1 MFLWLQF
8 ALCTVVI
15 VYCGSRLSQ
24 YGDVI
29 AEKTGMGH
37 TWIGVVLMASVTSL
51 PELIAAISAVAV
63 YDLPNIAV
71 GGLLGSCMFNLLIL
85 AALDIGRRQ
94 APLSSLVHQGQ
105 VLTAAFGI
113 ILLGLTGGGI
123 MEASAIPSIG
133 WIAATSFLLLAI
145 YLLAMRL
152 VFRYEKKRVSEMVSA
167 AAMELRYDHVSST
180 TAYRR
185 FAAFAVIIVIA
196 ATYLPHIADGIALAT
211 GLGRTFVGSILVAV
225 ATSLPEVIVS
235 HAALRIDAPD
245 LAVGNML
252 GSNLF
257 NIAILAIADIA
268 FLRGSIFS
276 HVSSTQALT
285 AIAAMVMTATLM
297 VALVYRPKHKLLFVT
312 WESLGIFLVY
322 AVTTVFLYLRR

>member
-8 ALCTVVI
+8 ILCTIAI
-15 VYCGSRLSQ
+15 VYAGARLSL
-24 YGDVI
+24 YGDVV
-29 AEKTGMGH
+29 AEKTGMGQ
-37 TWIGVVLMASVTSL
+37 TWIGVILMASVTSL

-63 YDLPNIAV
+63 YGVPDIAV
-71 GGLLGSCMFNLLIL
+71 GGVLGSCMFNLVIL

-94 APLSSLVHQGQ
+94 APISSLVHQGQ

-113 ILLGLTGGGI
+113 ILLGVAGGGLL
-123 MEASAIPSIG
+123 EAKAIPAIG
-133 WIAATSFLLLAI
+133 WIGATSFLLLAV
-145 YLLAMRL
+145 YLVAMRL
-152 VFRYEKKRVSEMVSA
+152 VFRYEKKRVSEIVTAVAKEM
-167 AAMELRYDHVSST
+167 RYDHVSRKM
-180 TAYRR
+180 AYRR
-185 FAAFAVIIVIA
+185 FAAFATVIVAGA
-196 ATYLPHIADGIALAT
+196 AYLPHVADEIALAT

-235 HAALRIDAPD
+235 HAALRMDAAD

-268 FLRGSIFS
+268 YVHGSIFA

-285 AIAAMVMTATLM
+285 AVAAMVMTATLM
-297 VALVYRPKHKLLFVT
+297 VALVYRPMHKLLFIT
-312 WESLGIFLVY
+312 WESLGIFLIYV
-322 AVTTVFLYLRR
+322 VTTFFLYLKR